1 MIYTRLVST
10 GSYLPEYSL
19 SNTEISKTVDT
30 SHEWI
35 VERTGI
41 ESRYI
46 ANSSETTTQMGIHA
60 AKQALKSAES
70 AESAGILPETIDL
83 IVVATCTPDKF
94 FPSTACLIQQALGI
108 PNCPAFDISAACSG
122 FMYGLSVVDQ
132 FIRTGMAKRALLIGT
147 EAMSRVLDWQD
158 RRTCIL
164 FGDGAG
170 AALFEASETPGIL
183 STHINADGRQK
194 EILSLDNLPD
204 AHIHME
210 GSAVFKLAV
219 KRLGQTASKMLATQ
233 GLSVDDLDWL
243 VPHQANIRII
253 KATAEK
259 LNLPMEKVITT
270 VSTQGNTSA
279 ASVPLAL
286 DYGIRSGKIK
296 RGQHLLLEAFGGGL
310 TWGSALV
317 RY

>member
-1 MIYTRLVST
+1 MIYTRIVST
-10 GSYLPEYSL
+10 GAYLPKTSL
-19 SNTEISKTVDT
+19 SNAELSKTVDT

-35 VERTGI
+35 VDRTGI

-46 ANSSETTTQMGIHA
+46 ANTEETTTMMGVWA
-60 AKQALKSAES
+60 AKQALET
-70 AESAGILPETIDL
+70 AGVSPEEVDM

-94 FPSTACLIQQALGI
+94 FPSTACLIQQELGI

-132 FIRTGMAKRALLIGT
+132 FVRSGIAKQPLLIGT

-170 AALFEASETPGIL
+170 AVLLEASETPGIL
-183 STHINADGRQK
+183 GTHINADGRQK
-194 EILSLDNLPD
+194 EILYLDNFPD
-204 AHIHME
+204 ACIHMQ
-210 GSAVFKLAV
+210 GNAVFKLAV
-219 KRLGQTASKMLATQ
+219 KRLDEIAGNMLAAHN
-233 GLSVDDLDWL
+233 LSVADLDWL

-253 KATAEK
+253 KATADK
-259 LNLPMEKVITT
+259 LGLPMEKVIITLP
-270 VSTQGNTSA
+270 SQGNTSA

-310 TWGSALV
+310 TWGSALI